1 MARPTLWQETTET
14 IRAYLDGSI
23 SAQQVAEWA
32 TQVVAEEV
40 FRSDEVLLEHALLSL
55 LELSDRGLSFALPKE
70 DLEHLLEC
78 LLGKQRLQLEVSYS
92 PKPLQVKQK
101 A

>member
-14 IRAYLDGSI
+14 IRAYLDGGI

-32 TQVVAEEV
+32 TQVVAEEI

-55 LELSDRGLSFALPKE
+55 LELSDTGLSFAPPKE

-78 LLGKQRLQLEVSYS
+78 LLGKQKLQLEVSYS

>member
-14 IRAYLDGSI
+14 IRTYLDGKL
-23 SAQQVAEWA
+23 SAQQVTAWA
-32 TQVVAEEV
+32 TQVVAEET

-55 LELSDRGLSFALPKE
+55 LELSDRGLPFAPPKE
-70 DLEHLLEC
+70 DLEYLLEC
-78 LLGKQRLQLEVSYS
+78 LLGKQKLQLELSYS

>member
-14 IRAYLDGSI
+14 IRAYLDGRI
-23 SAQQVAEWA
+23 SAQQVAVWA
-32 TQVVAEEV
+32 TQVVAEET

-55 LELSDRGLSFALPKE
+55 LELSDRDLPFAPPKE
-70 DLEHLLEC
+70 DLEHPLEC

-92 PKPLQVKQK
+92 PKPLRVKQK